1 MYDYATY
8 DAGREAPGT
17 RALWA
22 TIHAMWPA
30 TGFLGIYASRAIRGS
45 DRLSLHAEG
54 RAVDVRPGSDAERR
68 TIAAWARE
76 HAATLGIQE
85 VIDYAEGRI
94 WTTRRAAEGWRP
106 YKGVTAGLRHLHI
119 GQHRRGAGVGAG
131 DGIDPLVMAA
141 TVRDVVQG
149 EGLRAWQ
156 AAVLAVIGL
165 GLWAQE
171 RGHLQTITRSVRT
184 TLSRD

>member
-1 MYDYATY
+1 
-8 DAGREAPGT
+8 
-17 RALWA
+17 
-22 TIHAMWPA
+22 
-30 TGFLGIYASRAIRGS
+30 
-45 DRLSLHAEG
+45 
-54 RAVDVRPGSDAERR
+54 
-68 TIAAWARE
+68 
-76 HAATLGIQE
+76 
-85 VIDYAEGRI
+85 
-94 WTTRRAAEGWRP
+94 
-106 YKGVTAGLRHLHI
+106 
-119 GQHRRGAGVGAG
+119 
-131 DGIDPLVMAA
+131 MAA

>member
-17 RALWA
+17 RALWT
-22 TIHAMWPA
+22 TIASTWPA
-30 TGFLGIYASRAIRGS
+30 SVLLGIYNARAIRGS

-54 RAVDVRPGSDAERR
+54 RAVDFKPPGQAKDVIAE
-68 TIAAWARE
+68 WART

-85 VIDYAEGRI
+85 IIVYATRRI
-94 WTTRRAAEGWRP
+94 WTSNRSAEGWRP
-106 YKGVTAGLRHLHI
+106 YKGVSSGMTHIHI
-119 GQHRRGAGVGAG
+119 GQHRSGAGIGSGKGV
-131 DGIDPLVMAA
+131 DPIVMAS
-141 TVRDVVQG
+141 TVRDIVQG

-156 AAVLAVIGL
+156 AAVLGVIGL

-171 RGHLQTITRSVRT
+171 RGHLRSVAHRFVG
-184 TLSRD
+184 S